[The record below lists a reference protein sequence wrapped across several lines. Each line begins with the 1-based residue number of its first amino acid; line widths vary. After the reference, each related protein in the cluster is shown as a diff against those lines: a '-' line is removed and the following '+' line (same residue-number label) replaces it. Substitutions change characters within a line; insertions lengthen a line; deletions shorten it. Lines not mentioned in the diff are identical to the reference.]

1 MFRYYPQSIS
11 NFNTIDQHKVIILD
25 PKEKIIHL
33 QAQIDQLNQEK
44 SHLMA
49 QSISELRKQEAKN
62 KALDSK
68 VQRLV
73 RQIDELDKEAD
84 DLMVHRVCLLI
95 R

>member
-1 MFRYYPQSIS
+1 MFRCYPQSIS
-11 NFNTIDQHKVIILD
+11 NFNILDQHKVIILD
-25 PKEKIIHL
+25 PKEKILDL

-49 QSISELRKQEAKN
+49 QSISELQRQEEKN
-62 KALDSK
+62 KALDNK

-73 RQIDELDKEAD
+73 RQIDELNKEAD
-84 DLMVHRVCLLI
+84 DLMVRVYLLI